1 MDLKVILTIVAM
13 SLTGGYFVWGMDND
27 ISLVDHR
34 LEQVENTQ
42 RKVIDWMDEG
52 IQAKRK
58 GAAQRELL
66 RNLCATGQVTDPK
79 LCAQVAAPPTRL
91 PDGE

>member
-1 MDLKVILTIVAM
+1 MDLKVVLTVVAM
-13 SLTGGYFVWGMDND
+13 TLTGGYFVWGMETE
-27 ISLVDHR
+27 ITLVDAR
-34 LEQVENTQ
+34 VEQVEKTQ

-58 GAAQRELL
+58 GNAQRELL
-66 RNLCATGQVTDPK
+66 RQLCATGQVTDPK